1 MLSVSLERSV
11 VGGSSVNEKT
21 FTSSDKL
28 ILDKSASL
36 DHHSSSF
43 TAHSRAGRVASV
55 SAVSLN
61 EEALTQLDLALENE
75 GSIGDQET
83 QPLRSSPPT
92 LPPPSVPETIRDNGK
107 TTNGPLQSKPWKM
120 LTRAAARLARK

>member
-1 MLSVSLERSV
+1 MK
-11 VGGSSVNEKT
+11 KT

-36 DHHSSSF
+36 DHHSSSI
-43 TAHSRAGRVASV
+43 TARSRAGRVASV

-75 GSIGDQET
+75 GSIGDQED
-83 QPLRSSPPT
+83 QPLRSSPPP
-92 LPPPSVPETIRDNGK
+92 LLSPCCLLGK
-107 TTNGPLQSKPWKM
+107 ETNGIEMESD
-120 LTRAAARLARK
+120 

>member
-21 FTSSDKL
+21 FTSSNKL

-36 DHHSSSF
+36 DHHSSSI
-43 TAHSRAGRVASV
+43 TARSRAGRVASV

-61 EEALTQLDLALENE
+61 EETLTQLDLALENE
-75 GSIGDQET
+75 GSIGDQEA
-83 QPLRSSPPT
+83 QPLRSSPP
-92 LPPPSVPETIRDNGK
+92 PPPSVPETIRDNGK